1 MDILVREVLFHEFKH
16 RLDEYN
22 REKFTK
28 LIRKTPLIQLVF
40 ASFVFLFFS
49 IIFLRAE
56 RLLGGGTIVFSS
68 IAASL
73 LVFIIIISMLLSI
86 EFLHSL
92 GKVGALRLL
101 LSLPINVRFLPFKTW
116 LKYYSPPLFF
126 MMLPFCWK
134 ALTYSWKVLVFM
146 FLWTL
151 VSILFGYGIGSIFA
165 FFTFKIQKKGLIWNV
180 LRLLGFSLAGLFM
193 MLFIFYGILFPSAFQ
208 KLTMLN
214 LQPYLPPVVQ
224 SLSIYYAIEGS
235 LQLKPLFTYIFLSLS
250 VFVLGNTLVERS
262 LVEGVYTSLSRNEF
276 KGMELNPL
284 VALFLK
290 DLKLSLRRTSSLF
303 IMLLPLV
310 FLIPMVFLQK
320 SDLSTWTLII
330 GSTALLESLNSQ
342 ILLIEEY
349 KSGWFLFSLPLKV
362 KDFRNAKAFAVSFL
376 YIPSAVVG
384 LAVALYNKADG
395 LPFLLIFGILSN
407 LLMAKFI
414 IFWLTRSLKDEYTIM
429 PAYLTMSDNLIIF
442 GFAAL
447 LVNFPA
453 ALIRLTYSFFG
464 NLMGY
469 AFLMFELLLIVIL
482 YLEK

>member
-1 MDILVREVLFHEFKH
+1 MDSR
-16 RLDEYN
+16 
-22 REKFTK
+22 
-28 LIRKTPLIQLVF
+28 
-40 ASFVFLFFS
+40 
-49 IIFLRAE
+49 
-56 RLLGGGTIVFSS
+56 
-68 IAASL
+68 
-73 LVFIIIISMLLSI
+73 
-86 EFLHSL
+86 
-92 GKVGALRLL
+92 
-101 LSLPINVRFLPFKTW
+101 
-116 LKYYSPPLFF
+116 
-126 MMLPFCWK
+126 
-134 ALTYSWKVLVFM
+134 
-146 FLWTL
+146 
-151 VSILFGYGIGSIFA
+151 
-165 FFTFKIQKKGLIWNV
+165 
-180 LRLLGFSLAGLFM
+180 
-193 MLFIFYGILFPSAFQ
+193 
-208 KLTMLN
+208 

-310 FLIPMVFLQK
+310 FLIPMIFLQK

-349 KSGWFLFSLPLKV
+349 KS
-362 KDFRNAKAFAVSFL
+362 
-376 YIPSAVVG
+376 
-384 LAVALYNKADG
+384 DG

-453 ALIRLTYSFFG
+453 ALIKLTYSFFG